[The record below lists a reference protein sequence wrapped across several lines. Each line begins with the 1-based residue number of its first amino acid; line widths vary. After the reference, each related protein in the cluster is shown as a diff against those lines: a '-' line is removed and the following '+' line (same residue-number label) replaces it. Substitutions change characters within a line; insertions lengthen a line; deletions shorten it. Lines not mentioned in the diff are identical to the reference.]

1 MAKRSIRD
9 AAWKRLASDT
19 PQAALNSIAQLVN
32 LESAIDAGKKIL
44 TGEVRGRIV
53 VDVNV

>member
-1 MAKRSIRD
+1 M
-9 AAWKRLASDT
+9 
-19 PQAALNSIAQLVN
+19 PPAALNSIAQLVN